1 MKAIKE
7 ETSSCTW
14 IKWWTF
20 VFALSMGTAGA
31 DLTPSGISGLACTAA
46 GTVGTK
52 KTLDASSYPS
62 GPDDNTGFSYLV
74 EDPVYTFPCCGII
87 SKWEFIG
94 NKTGTLQL
102 HVWRRMDTRTY
113 LLIGENYCPV
123 EVGFNKCL
131 ITKYDRILVRK
142 GDFIGWHNLG
152 IETLAYDSEH
162 FNGTALHNM
171 FKRVDIGD
179 KFPGDVHDWSQTAA
193 YNDRDYPIRATYER
207 SVPPSI
213 SLNDMSVPDYLV
225 RGRTVGRIT
234 YQDTDYMDNSSL
246 VVVAKSSSPFYTT
259 DLPSGY
265 VTASNQYEPRDFD
278 LSYYLYDLCYSN
290 VSGSAKVT
298 VQRTAIVIDN
308 LDATFVLHKTRT
320 LQERLHTI
328 TCTDPIDQWYCYPNG
343 WTDSWPFMLKAETL
357 TSYGF
362 YVTEYPNFTETTY
375 NLEITCKANT
385 LDTTP
390 DEQTGTIVVTI
401 TDNLPPSITNL
412 DAYVLVDA
420 STAIKGNTVF
430 TVNAT
435 DPESDVVTFGPTDP
449 CIPDG
454 TFLMTKNGNIQLN
467 KFLTLTPDYQFDCK
481 IEATDEHS
489 NTDGPYNLH
498 ISISNINHQVT
509 IQNMP
514 ASGLQLLENM
524 PIGTL
529 LWTFMYHDVDSDMKS
544 WSIQYSHDE
553 ASRYFNL
560 DPNTGELTLA
570 HSVMDFET
578 ISPTTR
584 TTYTLNITVGDIKSI
599 GQATL
604 EVTPYNVNE
613 APWFMETYYTIEM
626 DEEDDG
632 YIVSDGSIF
641 LNSFVDEDLNSNLN
655 TYEAHE
661 FYLDCDN
668 TTNTQRF
675 LINKDTAAITLQ
687 GDYDLD
693 ATGTPDEVSCTV
705 TVQDK
710 YGLSDTTKLYIH
722 VKNVNEHAPEF
733 THLNYTWYLA
743 TNSLVGTF
751 LGTVSAVDFDC
762 DCDDDAKITYTVDQ
776 SLIIAE
782 TDITNPLL
790 AVNNDGSV
798 YTISKVPARDAQYTL
813 GPVCIEASNNNGKT
827 GNTTV
832 MIFVPGSTTTSTT
845 TTDRN
850 LDFTEDK
857 WHTYWLIASG
867 AGIFVILLSLT
878 LVIARI
884 CRLHNVWPWCY
895 AWCCQPSP
903 ERPRGFGDKGYDLA
917 SFGHRHMYMDER
929 GDIDGWEPRSKQGM
943 TRKTTGQ
950 DDPLA
955 KLHGNK
961 ELPRKKA
968 VHEMFRIHNQPGYL
982 NPHSNTRSTGSTW
995 KKDSKPLV

>member
-62 GPDDNTGFSYLV
+62 GPDDNT
-74 EDPVYTFPCCGII
+74 
-87 SKWEFIG
+87 
-94 NKTGTLQL
+94 
-102 HVWRRMDTRTY
+102 
-113 LLIGENYCPV
+113 
-123 EVGFNKCL
+123 VGFNKCL

-179 KFPGDVHDWSQTAA
+179 KFPA
-193 YNDRDYPIRATYER
+193 
-207 SVPPSI
+207 VPPSI

-259 DLPSGY
+259 DLPSGSLKM
-265 VTASNQYEPRDFD
+265 TCF
-278 LSYYLYDLCYSN
+278 LY
-290 VSGSAKVT
+290 SA
-298 VQRTAIVIDN
+298 
-308 LDATFVLHKTRT
+308 
-320 LQERLHTI
+320 
-328 TCTDPIDQWYCYPNG
+328 
-343 WTDSWPFMLKAETL
+343 
-357 TSYGF
+357 YGF

-412 DAYVLVDA
+412 DD
-420 STAIKGNTVF
+420 
-430 TVNAT
+430 
-435 DPESDVVTFGPTDP
+435 
-449 CIPDG
+449 
-454 TFLMTKNGNIQLN
+454 GNIQLN

-722 VKNVNEHAPEF
+722 
-733 THLNYTWYLA
+733 
-743 TNSLVGTF
+743 
-751 LGTVSAVDFDC
+751 
-762 DCDDDAKITYTVDQ
+762 
-776 SLIIAE
+776 
-782 TDITNPLL
+782 
-790 AVNNDGSV
+790 
-798 YTISKVPARDAQYTL
+798 
-813 GPVCIEASNNNGKT
+813 
-827 GNTTV
+827 
-832 MIFVPGSTTTSTT
+832 
-845 TTDRN
+845 
-850 LDFTEDK
+850 
-857 WHTYWLIASG
+857 
-867 AGIFVILLSLT
+867 
-878 LVIARI
+878 
-884 CRLHNVWPWCY
+884 
-895 AWCCQPSP
+895 
-903 ERPRGFGDKGYDLA
+903 
-917 SFGHRHMYMDER
+917 
-929 GDIDGWEPRSKQGM
+929 
-943 TRKTTGQ
+943 TGQ

-995 KKDSKPLV
+995 KKDSKPLNVIRYTSKTDCCVLFCDLFYLSELQGM